1 MKCRDCLHA
10 VMCVEYAKLHGIENI
25 QELLEH
31 EGSDVCT
38 HVMKASDVVEV
49 VRCRDCKHFHRAIL
63 ECVDGNPSDWG
74 ICDCEWFNSEDYD
87 VTENDFCSYG
97 ERRNDG

>member
-31 EGSDVCT
+31 EGSDVCR
-38 HVMKASDVVEV
+38 HFMKASDVVEV
-49 VRCRDCKHFHRAIL
+49 VRCGRCKHKRIGRNSFGVYFYCGHPSNGLTNIGN
-63 ECVDGNPSDWG
+63 VDK
-74 ICDCEWFNSEDYD
+74 
-87 VTENDFCSYG
+87 DFCSYG
-97 ERRNDG
+97 ERRNDVEQG